1 MDPALTELLL
11 RSEGAEEDHLIEA
24 MIRFRRP
31 DLQVPH
37 VRIVS
42 RFGSI
47 ATCRLPIGAVREV
60 HAHPDVLSLKAN
72 RSFGP
77 EYGKFHTD
85 NGSTTPK
92 QLRPSDI
99 RRDPGLSATAAGVV
113 VAAVDWGLDFDHP
126 NFKKPDGTTR
136 LLALWDQ
143 SRDAGPSPE
152 PYGYGTVYSRKE
164 INAALASP
172 DPYTTLG
179 YRPSRAD
186 RGGGTHA
193 THVLDIAAGNG
204 RAGGPIGIAP
214 SADLVFV
221 DLADRGSGEPGSL
234 GDSVRLCEGIDFI
247 SQVAAGQPWVVNLS
261 IGRHCGPHDGRSLIE
276 MAFDELLGASA
287 GRFIV
292 QSAGNYYQAGTHASG
307 ELTVG
312 QSHTMHLFV
321 DPRDVTENDFE
332 IWYNSDDEFR
342 VRVDPP
348 NGKGPVVPLGARA
361 DLIVDGLLVGRVHH
375 RARDPN
381 NGDHHIEVFLYEPGP
396 SGVWAVTLQAVRAVR
411 GRFDAWI
418 ERDERCPGCQPRFI
432 TDDRD
437 PLVTTGTIANSHLP
451 LVVGAYNA
459 HRPAHPI
466 ARFSSSGPTR
476 DGRDKPDIAA
486 PGVGVLAA
494 RSAPADAT
502 RSAGA
507 HVRKSG
513 SSMATPH
520 VTGAIALCFEI
531 AAHRLTA
538 RQIRA
543 LVLKTTDATTG
554 DANRFGHGYLDVPA
568 LLTAVQQS
576 VRSRSLSG
584 TKPTEEDSIVDIDDD
599 ALLPLM
605 IAPRTAF
612 EELLHHADGEL
623 SRWINERFEIIGR
636 PGEPLTDMPLGGDV
650 LLWIKSSRAGGQC
663 RVLTGTSTPPG
674 IAGTY
679 RRLASRRILLRRRP
693 TPTRDT
699 PVGLNPIADDSV
711 EADIEG
717 VFSQDDAAPNS
728 NSATPAQGLRGE
740 KSFRLAVRIIDS
752 LRKDTDPSPWTNL
765 PRKAVADRLLAIVS
779 NPDTINQGANSLCGP
794 AVFLNTWALDDPAG
808 FALWAKVLYEN
819 GAAPFGR
826 GESALHVAAG
836 RRLLHRDYGEVV
848 QQIQTNPAFNGI
860 VVPPADWMIMS
871 ALRDSENHIWDV
883 YSGTPAEK
891 DDGTDNGELMSWLRH
906 TGLYSSVTNL
916 TTRTLAAAKTLN
928 PTINRRVI
936 LEIDDG
942 MIPGGRWAGYA
953 NHFISLRSPISTD
966 SAGQAA
972 FKYWTWGE
980 PAHSASVT
988 QADFKRGYYSAII
1001 AES

>member
-1 MDPALTELLL
+1 VDPALAELLL
-11 RSEGAEEDHLIEA
+11 RSDEAEEDRLIEA
-24 MIRFRRP
+24 MIRLRRP
-31 DLQVPH
+31 DVQVPD

-47 ATCRLPIGAVREV
+47 GTCRLPIGAIRDV

-77 EYGKFHTD
+77 EYDTFETD

-92 QLRPSDI
+92 RLRPSDV
-99 RRDPGLSATAAGVV
+99 RRAPGLPATGAGVV

-152 PYGYGTVYSRKE
+152 PYGYGTVYSRDE
-164 INAALASP
+164 INAALASR

-179 YRPSRAD
+179 YRPARAD

-204 RAGGPIGIAP
+204 RAGGPVGIAP
-214 SADLVFV
+214 AADLVFV
-221 DLADRGSGEPGSL
+221 DLADRDSGEPGSL

-247 SQVAAGQPWVVNLS
+247 SHVAAAQPWVVNLS
-261 IGRHCGPHDGRSLIE
+261 IGRHCGPHDGKSLIE
-276 MAFDELLGASA
+276 MAFDELLDASP
-287 GRFIV
+287 GRVIV

-307 ELTVG
+307 ELTAG
-312 QSHTMHLFV
+312 QSHTIHLFV
-321 DPRDVTENDFE
+321 DPRDVTDNDFE
-332 IWYNSDDEFR
+332 IWYHSDDEFR

-348 NGKGPVVPLGARA
+348 NGKGPVVLLGARA

-437 PLVTTGTIANSHLP
+437 PLLTTGTIANSHLP

-494 RSAPADAT
+494 RSAPADAI

-520 VTGAIALCFEI
+520 VTGAAALCLEI
-531 AAHRLTA
+531 TAHRLTA

-543 LVLKTTDATTG
+543 LMLNTTDAATG

-568 LLTAVQQS
+568 LLTAVQQT
-576 VRSRSLSG
+576 VRARSLPG
-584 TKPTEEDSIVDIDDD
+584 TKPPEDDSVMDIDAD

-605 IAPRTAF
+605 IAPRAAF
-612 EELLHHADGEL
+612 RELLYRTDGEL

-636 PGEPLTDMPLGGDV
+636 PRELLTDMPLGGDV
-650 LLWIKSSRAGGQC
+650 LLSITSSPAGGQC
-663 RVLTGTSTPPG
+663 CVLTGAPSTPLG
-674 IAGTY
+674 IPGTY
-679 RRLASRRILLRRRP
+679 RRLAPGRILLRRRLAAVS
-693 TPTRDT
+693 DT

-711 EADIEG
+711 EAEIEG
-717 VFSQDDAAPNS
+717 ASSQEDAVPNS
-728 NSATPAQGLRGE
+728 TTPARGISGE
-740 KSFRLAVRIIDS
+740 KSLRLAVRIIDS

-765 PRKAVADRLLAIVS
+765 PRKDVADRLLAIVS

-794 AVFLNTWALDDPAG
+794 AVFFNTWALDDPAG
-808 FALWAKVLYEN
+808 FALWAKVLYEK

-826 GESALHVAAG
+826 GESALHVTAG
-836 RRLLHRDYGEVV
+836 KRLLHRDYGEVV

-906 TGLYSSVTNL
+906 TGLYLSVTNV

-942 MIPGGRWAGYA
+942 MIPGGTWAGYA
-953 NHFISLRSPISTD
+953 NHFISLRSPITTD
-966 SAGQAA
+966 SAGGVV

-980 PAHSASVT
+980 PAHFKTVT